1 MIKHWGFTLND
12 TAGNISIKISL
23 SSLIFLDRKVA
34 GDWDGD
40 LITDFTIYRPTTG
53 YWYIMLAKNPILQI
67 FMQWGVPR
75 YNDQAV

>member
-12 TAGNISIKISL
+12 TAGNISISILCL
-23 SSLIFLDRKVA
+23 SSSFIRLVA

-40 LITDFTIYRPTTG
+40 LVTDFTIYRPTTG